1 MINYIKPIRSGQIED
16 HWSIMIK
23 DPTAVVI
30 GNNLREARIDRR
42 LTQVGV
48 AELIDKKPNYYSKL
62 ERGEA
67 RPSLKT
73 LEKLVEVLKVHSS
86 KILPF

>member
-1 MINYIKPIRSGQIED
+1 
-16 HWSIMIK
+16 MIK
-23 DPTAVVI
+23 DPTAEAI

-42 LTQVGV
+42 LTQVEV
-48 AELIDKKPNYYSKL
+48 AELIDKKSNYYSKL

-73 LEKLVEVLKVHSS
+73 LEKLVSVLKVHSS